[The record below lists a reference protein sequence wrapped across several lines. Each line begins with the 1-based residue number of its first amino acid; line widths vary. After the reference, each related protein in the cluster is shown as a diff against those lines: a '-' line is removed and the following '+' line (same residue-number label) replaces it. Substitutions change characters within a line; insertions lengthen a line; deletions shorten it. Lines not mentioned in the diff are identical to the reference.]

1 MENKVRFTFMLSL
14 LMLNISLSA
23 QFRPK
28 EKVETKGAPVAPK
41 PAPISTK
48 PTYVPAK
55 PVVKVA
61 PKPATPSTPKAKIEK
76 EEALPALRAED
87 DLFLMYRDP
96 STAFPESKKYTIDVF
111 SENDRYVTTYFIYN
125 EKKAVE
131 KKIVLTYKRSQN
143 SLSYNIV
150 NFLSP
155 VFNRV
160 GTMTINNLLSFEINK
175 NNSSQEYTQL
185 KLIDYSLWLDQD
197 RNFIHIYSLTTTDFS
212 IKNVEDIPQV
222 VRNSQNQ
229 EIVLQ
234 QKALEEKIKEENE
247 LRERIKQQLIDSISK
262 IETARRII
270 QQHQDS
276 LDKYY
281 FSKIVNASETQNDL
295 LVNKI
300 TDLLAEKNLE
310 EEFDY
315 ITKYNLTMSMLVDKQ
330 GKAIKISF
338 ADSNTINRKLINRMV
353 TDYLH
358 AKTFPTQTE
367 KMDGKEY
374 AFSTQYDIKIPIQK
388 KFVTEVWSFV
398 SKTKLINK
406 ETKDNIA
413 ESSYND
419 FVKSFKKRP
428 WKGRYS
434 VAQSMLTI
442 GDYKLNTIRQTDL
455 KRAYCLQI
463 AFNFGMLPYATN
475 NTDANFENLK
485 FFIPSFSLIYRW
497 IGVYYGFGYYAG
509 EYTNVN
515 SFKYVTT
522 LPANAQGKLMSK
534 VIYNEGGL
542 LLNIGSCFYLKG
554 GINYN
559 KLTII
564 YSEQNGFAFYNKTYR
579 EQYGFTA
586 ALCIYPRFF
595 NLEVG
600 YNHIYRSPYIAAG
613 FNIPIK
619 F

>member
-28 EKVETKGAPVAPK
+28 EKVETKVAPVAPK

-96 STAFPESKKYTIDVF
+96 STAFPESKNYTIDISVD
-111 SENDRYVTTYFIYN
+111 NDRYVTTYFIYN
-125 EKKAVE
+125 EKRAVE
-131 KKIVLTYKRSQN
+131 KKIVLTYYRSQN

-150 NFLSP
+150 NFLNP

-160 GTMTINNLLSFEINK
+160 GTMTINSLQTFEINK
-175 NNSSQEYTQL
+175 DNSSQENTL
-185 KLIDYSLWLDQD
+185 FKFIDYSLWLDQD

-222 VRNSQNQ
+222 VRNIQNQ
-229 EIVLQ
+229 EVVLQ
-234 QKALEEKIKEENE
+234 QKAVEEKIKRENE
-247 LRERIKQQLIDSISK
+247 IRERIKQQLIDSMSK
-262 IETARRII
+262 VETARRIML
-270 QQHQDS
+270 QQQDS

-281 FSKIVNASETQNDL
+281 FSKIIDASETQNDL
-295 LVNKI
+295 LINKI

-374 AFSTQYDIKIPIQK
+374 AFSTQYNIKIPIQK

-413 ESSYND
+413 ESSYSD

-442 GDYKLNTIRQTDL
+442 GDYKLKTIRQADL
-455 KRAYCLQI
+455 RRAYCLQI
-463 AFNFGMLPYATN
+463 AFNFGMLPIAKWQTQI
-475 NTDANFENLK
+475 DPLK
-485 FFIPSFSLIYRW
+485 LYVPSVALIYKY
-497 IGVYYGFGYYAG
+497 IGVYYSFGYYAG
-509 EYTNVN
+509 DIEGDYGYPNYLGAYPN
-515 SFKYVTT
+515 SQKV
-522 LPANAQGKLMSK
+522 LISKLN
-534 VIYNEGGL
+534 YHEGGL
-542 LLNIGSCFYLKG
+542 LLNIGSCVYLKG
-554 GINYN
+554 GVTYTHARYVNKVIDTGFKYN
-559 KLTII
+559 SGEI
-564 YSEQNGFAFYNKTYR
+564 R
-579 EQYGFTA
+579 DYGFTA
-586 ALCIYPRFF
+586 ALCLYPRYF
-595 NLEVG
+595 NMEAG
-600 YNHIYRSPYIAAG
+600 YNHSFKSLYIALG
-613 FNIPIK
+613 LNIPIK
-619 F
+619 L